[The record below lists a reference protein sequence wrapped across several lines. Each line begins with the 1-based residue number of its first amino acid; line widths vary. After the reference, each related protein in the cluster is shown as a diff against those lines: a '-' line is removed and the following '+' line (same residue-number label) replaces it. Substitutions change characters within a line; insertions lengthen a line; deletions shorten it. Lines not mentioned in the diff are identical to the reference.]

1 MCEAVEE
8 APPTRSLTRDQ
19 YNVAV
24 QKEGRIDRPDW
35 QLSEVPA
42 SKVRCRGARGPSC
55 EIPGRKLATATPKG
69 HIFCRSRTPPKET
82 EPVEAPPEH
91 SGSSTSLLQGDA
103 NPVPGTS

>member
-1 MCEAVEE
+1 MCSGKRTGHRRTSRNPPGAQPLAMCEAVEE

-42 SKVRCRGARGPSC
+42 SKVRCRGA
-55 EIPGRKLATATPKG
+55 
-69 HIFCRSRTPPKET
+69 
-82 EPVEAPPEH
+82 
-91 SGSSTSLLQGDA
+91 
-103 NPVPGTS
+103 

>member
-42 SKVRCRGARGPSC
+42 SKVRCRGA
-55 EIPGRKLATATPKG
+55 
-69 HIFCRSRTPPKET
+69 
-82 EPVEAPPEH
+82 
-91 SGSSTSLLQGDA
+91 
-103 NPVPGTS
+103 